1 MQDHTKLL
9 VWQRAR
15 TLNVSVK
22 EVARTFPP
30 ALAPG
35 LRAQLMRSTMSIGA
49 TIAEGA
55 GRGSRVD
62 FARFVTMAASSATET
77 EHHLTVAVDLELIE
91 QSIAQRLIDR
101 VVEIR
106 RMLYGLHRGLIAAD
120 TGGPKGPTPPSDVS
134 DSDSIPATDD

>member
-1 MQDHTKLL
+1 MQDHTKLV

-15 TLNVSVK
+15 SLTVSVK
-22 EVARTFPP
+22 EVATGFPP

-77 EHHLTVAVDLELIE
+77 EHHLTVASDLGLVEAR
-91 QSIAQRLIDR
+91 IASRLIDR
-101 VVEIR
+101 VIEIR
-106 RMLYGLHRGLIAAD
+106 RMLCGLHRAL
-120 TGGPKGPTPPSDVS
+120 T
-134 DSDSIPATDD
+134 ATDDERPEGPGTSDGTDSDRKPEN